1 MIPSYQE
8 GLKEWRVVT
17 EFMGAAKLT
26 IVIHVA
32 ISMASQNIRPCTR
45 VGTHSGIKV
54 TKDNPTFS
62 WGGLLNSGA
71 QLTVEWFLYIW
82 IRSQHRG
89 ISGYDCNWATVC
101 VQAQWGGW
109 PWFCQV
115 RGVPGSTYFVD
126 PGSTFNQPITSLWCH
141 PCVPTQIPSVHFESS
156 LPTFLG
162 WPTKGKLFCLS
173 SFFHP
178 LPN

>member
-45 VGTHSGIKV
+45 VSTHSGIKV

-82 IRSQHRG
+82 IRSQRRG

-115 RGVPGSTYFVD
+115 RGVPGSNVD
-126 PGSTFNQPITSLWCH
+126 PGSTRYVDPGTPLTWQNHGHQ
-141 PCVPTQIPSVHFESS
+141 CVLAASY
-156 LPTFLG
+156 L
-162 WPTKGKLFCLS
+162 
-173 SFFHP
+173 
-178 LPN
+178 